1 MRGELVGVD
10 LSEKM
15 LERAA
20 TLRAPGPAGGEPTP
34 PSARPKLAGRTGAP
48 GLLRLT
54 FAFLCRAGAAGGDEV
69 PVYSRLL
76 SADLLTL
83 RRDEVL
89 PDGGRGA
96 AAAAVSDGAVGAVE
110 LITAADVLV
119 YFGQLTELLQAFA
132 SLMPAGVI

>member
-1 MRGELVGVD
+1 M
-10 LSEKM
+10 
-15 LERAA
+15 
-20 TLRAPGPAGGEPTP
+20 
-34 PSARPKLAGRTGAP
+34 
-48 GLLRLT
+48 
-54 FAFLCRAGAAGGDEV
+54 
-69 PVYSRLL
+69 YSRLL

-119 YFGQLTELLQAFA
+119 YFGELRSLLQAFA
-132 SLMPAGVI
+132 SLLMSGCYAALRAHTRETTVGVVVSGWLKGGADSAFAAWGTCLHIARCCSPRTLGGPCPWWAGECRR